1 MNFSEL
7 SIHRPIFMS
16 CILVAMLVIGGLSIT
31 KMPVELFP
39 DVSFPVVTVTTIYP
53 GAGPNEMET
62 LVAKPLEEELGSIS
76 GVKTIRSINQEGVT
90 TVVAEFTLETDVKFA
105 EQQVRDR
112 VSTAKRKLPDDIE
125 EPTIRRIDPA
135 DQPIMMVS
143 VSAPLEAGKLYDLA
157 NEEIRPKL
165 EQIAQVGRVELVGG
179 RKREIQ
185 VQLDREKIRAREIP
199 IIQVANT
206 LKSFGQNV
214 PAGKVQQEKGEI
226 VFRTLGEFNKLEQI
240 QKATVS
246 FIGNDIPTKV
256 SDIGTV
262 VDTLEDEK
270 TRAYLNANPTIIF
283 QIYKQSGANTVKVAN
298 AVKKK
303 VALLDSEMKTQLGE
317 KYELKL
323 VYDMAR
329 FIDAN
334 VADVI
339 ESILFG
345 IVLTVFV
352 VFFFLGSIRSTF
364 ITGLAIPFSMV
375 GGLALVYAFGF
386 SINVMTLLAMSLSV
400 GLLIDDAIVVR
411 ENIFRHLEMG
421 KSAIKAAIEGTAEVR
436 LAVIAVTMAIL
447 AVFGPIAFL
456 QGVVGQFF
464 KSFGMTVCFVMA
476 VSLFDALS
484 NAPML
489 SAYFGGTAAD
499 LHNRWKI
506 VEIFDKFQT
515 MLENMYA
522 KFLGWTLNH
531 RGLTLIGTLVVVLG
545 SCSTLKFVPKTFLP
559 AQDNGEFMV
568 SLETKP
574 GTSLKEMAD
583 IALKVDKKIHEN
595 GEVTQ
600 TILTVGDANGLPNV
614 ANFFVALKPFGQRTK
629 NTTTVKTEMREHLKE
644 FKDIASP
651 TVKDVDM
658 VAAGMRPFNIYVRGQ
673 DLNDVKKV
681 TDKLYAKL
689 KEHSGVLDPELTDKP
704 GRPEFQ
710 VKVDLEKAN
719 SLGISTTTV
728 GQELRGYVEGLTP
741 AKFREKGLEYDVR
754 VRVKDNQRDLQKTYD
769 LIRVPNMNMRMIPL
783 NAVASGDVTLGPA
796 NINRENRARYIGV
809 GADLAPNGP
818 GMGGVIN
825 DINSWF
831 ASKEIELPPGVT
843 YRFVGQAENFQEL
856 VGSMITAALLAV
868 IFIFLVLASLYESLV
883 TPFTIMLVIPL
894 AVVGAFVALC
904 VTQHSL
910 DLFSM
915 IGCIMLMGLAT
926 KNSIIL
932 VDYIKHK
939 MSEGLSMNDAIIDA
953 GRTRLRPILMTSLAL
968 IAGMVP
974 VAIGLNE
981 ASNQRTSL
989 GVAVIGG
996 VVSSTLLTLIVIP
1009 AVFSYIEI
1017 FRQWMLKNVGRKMI
1031 TESKED

>member
-16 CILVAMLVIGGLSIT
+16 CVLVAMLVVGGLSLS

-39 DVSFPVVTVTTIYP
+39 DVSFPVVTVTTTYP

-76 GVKTIRSINQEGVT
+76 GVKTIRSVNQEGVSI
-90 TVVAEFTLETDVKFA
+90 VVAEFTLETDVKFA
-105 EQQVRDR
+105 EQQVRDH
-112 VSTAKRKLPDDIE
+112 VSTAKRKLPDEID

-135 DQPIMMVS
+135 DQPIQIVS

-185 VQLDREKIRAREIP
+185 VQLDRDKIRAREIP
-199 IIQVANT
+199 IIQVSNT
-206 LKSFGQNV
+206 LKNFGQNI
-214 PAGKVQQEKGEI
+214 PAGKVQQEKGEL
-226 VFRTLGEFNKLEQI
+226 VFRTLGEFNKIEQI

-246 FIGNDIPTKV
+246 FIGNDVPTKV
-256 SDIGTV
+256 SDIGNV

-270 TRAYLNANPTIIF
+270 TRAYLNGESTILF

-298 AVKKK
+298 AVKNK
-303 VALLDSEMKTQLGE
+303 VALLNTELKTQMGE
-317 KYELKL
+317 KYNLRL
-323 VYDMAR
+323 VYNMAR

-334 VADVI
+334 VSDVI

-345 IVLTVFV
+345 VILTIFV
-352 VFFFLGSIRSTF
+352 VFFFLGSVRSTF
-364 ITGLAIPFSMV
+364 ITGLAIPFSMI
-375 GGLALVYAFGF
+375 GGLALVYFFGF

-421 KSAIKAAIEGTAEVR
+421 KGPIKAALEGTAEVR

-499 LHNRWKI
+499 LHKRWRI
-506 VEIFDKFQT
+506 VEMFDRMQSF
-515 MLENMYA
+515 LENKYA
-522 KFLGWTLNH
+522 SFLHWTLNH
-531 RGLTLIGTLVVVLG
+531 RGLTLIGTIVVVLG

-568 SLETKP
+568 SLEMKP
-574 GTSLKEMAD
+574 GTSLQEMAKM
-583 IALKVDKKIHEN
+583 ALNVDKKIHEHT
-595 GEVTQ
+595 EVTQ

-614 ANFFVALKPFGQRTK
+614 ASFFVALKPFGQRSK
-629 NTTTVKTEMREHLKE
+629 STTTVKMEMREMLKD
-644 FKDIASP
+644 FKEAAAP

-658 VAAGMRPFNIYVRGQ
+658 VSAGMRPFNIYVRGQ
-673 DLNDVKKV
+673 NLEDVKKV
-681 TDKLYAKL
+681 TDKLFAKL
-689 KEHSGVLDPELTDKP
+689 KNHPGLLDPELTDKP

-710 VKVDLEKAN
+710 VQVDLEKAN
-719 SLGISTTTV
+719 RMGMSTSVV
-728 GQELRGYVEGLTP
+728 GQELRGYVEGLEP
-741 AKFREKGLEYDVR
+741 AKFRENGLEYNVR
-754 VRVKDNQRDLQKTYD
+754 VRVKDNQRDLQKNYD

-783 NAVASGDVTLGPA
+783 NAVADGKITAGPA

-809 GADLAPNGP
+809 GADLTPGGP

-825 DINSWF
+825 DINTWF
-831 ASKEIELPPGVT
+831 STKEIELPQGVT

-856 VGSMITAALLAV
+856 VVSMLTAAFLAV
-868 IFIFLVLASLYESLV
+868 VFIYLVLASLYESLM

-932 VDYIKHK
+932 VDYINHK
-939 MSEGLSMNDAIIDA
+939 IQEGLKLNEAIIEA
-953 GRTRLRPILMTSLAL
+953 GRTRLRPILMTSFAL

-989 GVAVIGG
+989 GIAVIGG

-1009 AVFSYIEI
+1009 AVFSYIEA
-1017 FRQWMLKNVGRKMI
+1017 FRQWMLKHVGSRLVTKN
-1031 TESKED
+1031 E

>member
-1 MNFSEL
+1 MRISEL

-16 CILVAMLVIGGLSIT
+16 CILAAMLVVGSLSIS

-62 LVAKPLEEELGSIS
+62 LVSKPLEEELGSIS
-76 GVKTIRSINQEGVT
+76 GVKTIRSINLESVS
-90 TVVAEFTLETDVKFA
+90 TVVVEFTLETDVKFA

-112 VSTAKRKLPDDIE
+112 VSTAKRKLPDEIE

-135 DQPIMMVS
+135 DQPIMMAAI
-143 VSAPLEAGKLYDLA
+143 SAPLEPGKLYDLA
-157 NEEIRPKL
+157 SEEIRPKL
-165 EQIAQVGRVELVGG
+165 EQIAQVGRVELIGG
-179 RKREIQ
+179 RKREVQ
-185 VQLDREKIRAREIP
+185 VQLDREKLKAREIP
-199 IIQVANT
+199 VIQVVQR
-206 LKSFGQNV
+206 LKDFGQNV
-214 PAGKVQQEKGEI
+214 PSGKVSQEQGEI
-226 VFRTLGEFNKLEQI
+226 VFRTLGEFNNLEQI

-246 FIGNDIPTKV
+246 FLGNDIPTKV

-270 TRAYLNANPTIIF
+270 TRAYLNSQPTIIF

-303 VALLDSEMKTQLGE
+303 LLTLDSEMKTQMGD
-317 KYELKL
+317 KYDIRL

-334 VADVI
+334 VADVL
-339 ESILFG
+339 ESIFFG
-345 IVLTVFV
+345 IILTILV

-364 ITGLAIPFSMV
+364 ITGLAIPFSMI
-375 GGLALVYAFGF
+375 GGLALVYFFGF
-386 SINVMTLLAMSLSV
+386 SINVMTLLAMSLAV

-421 KSAIKAAIEGTAEVR
+421 KSPLRAALDGTAEVR
-436 LAVIAVTMAIL
+436 LAVIAVTLAIL
-447 AVFGPIAFL
+447 SVFGPIAFL

-499 LHNRWKI
+499 LHKRWKI
-506 VEIFDKFQT
+506 IVIFDRMQT
-515 MLENMYA
+515 RLEEWYA
-522 KFLGWTLNH
+522 SFLNWTLQH
-531 RGLTLIGTLVVVLG
+531 RAVILGSTFVVVMA
-545 SCSTLKFVPKTFLP
+545 SCSSLAFVPKTFLP

-568 SLETKP
+568 SLEMKP
-574 GTSLKEMAD
+574 GTSLEEMAAM
-583 IALKVDKKIHEN
+583 ALNVDKKIHSHPEI
-595 GEVTQ
+595 TQ
-600 TILTVGDANGLPNV
+600 TILTVGDANGQPNV
-614 ANFFVALKPFGQRTK
+614 ANFFVALKPFGKRTK
-629 NTTTVKTEMREHLKE
+629 STTAVKMEMREMLKE
-644 FKDIASP
+644 FNTAAP

-673 DLNDVKKV
+673 DLNEVKKV
-681 TDKLYAKL
+681 TDQLYERL
-689 KEHSGVLDPELTDKP
+689 KKHPGMLDPELTDKP

-710 VKVDLEKAN
+710 VQVDLEKAN
-719 SLGISTTTV
+719 RLGISTTTV
-728 GQELRGYVEGLTP
+728 GQELRGYVEGLVP

-754 VRVKDNQRDLQKTYD
+754 VRMKDNQRDLQKTYNQ
-769 LIRVPNMNMRMIPL
+769 IYVPNMNMRMIPL
-783 NAVASGDVTLGPA
+783 NATADGKLTTGPA

-818 GMGGVIN
+818 GMGGVIS
-825 DINSWF
+825 DINGWF
-831 ASKEIELPPGVT
+831 ANKEIELPPGVT

-856 VGSMITAALLAV
+856 VTSMLMAALLAV
-868 IFIFLVLASLYESLV
+868 IFLYLVLASLYESLM
-883 TPFTIMLVIPL
+883 TPLTIMLVIPL
-894 AVVGAFVALC
+894 GMVGAFVALMI
-904 VTQHSL
+904 TQHSL

-932 VDYIKHK
+932 VDYINHK
-939 MSEGLSMNDAIIDA
+939 LAEGMKLNEAIVDA
-953 GRTRLRPILMTSLAL
+953 GKTRLRPILMTSLAL

-1009 AVFSYIEI
+1009 AVFSYIENI
-1017 FRQWMLKNVGRKMI
+1017 RQWMLRNVGSRMV
-1031 TESKED
+1031 THSDDN

>member
-1 MNFSEL
+1 M
-7 SIHRPIFMS
+7 
-16 CILVAMLVIGGLSIT
+16 
-31 KMPVELFP
+31 
-39 DVSFPVVTVTTIYP
+39 
-53 GAGPNEMET
+53 
-62 LVAKPLEEELGSIS
+62 
-76 GVKTIRSINQEGVT
+76 
-90 TVVAEFTLETDVKFA
+90 VAEFTLETDVKFA

-112 VSTAKRKLPDDIE
+112 VSSAKRKLPTEIE

-135 DQPIMMVS
+135 DQPIMMLA
-143 VSAPLEAGKLYDLA
+143 VSAPIPEGKLYDLA
-157 NEEIRPKL
+157 SEEIRPKL

-185 VQLDREKIRAREIP
+185 VQLDREKLRAREIP
-199 IIQVANT
+199 IIQVFNT
-206 LKSFGQNV
+206 LKNFGQNV
-214 PAGKVQQEKGEI
+214 PAGKVQQEKGEL
-226 VFRTLGEFNKLEQI
+226 VFRTLGEFNNLEQI
-240 QKATVS
+240 KKATVS
-246 FIGNDIPTKV
+246 FIGNDVATKV

-270 TRAYLNANPTIIF
+270 TRAYLNGESTIIF

-303 VALLDSEMKTQLGE
+303 TLLLDEEMKAQLG
-317 KYELKL
+317 KDYNIRL
-323 VYDMAR
+323 VYNMAR

-334 VADVI
+334 VADVL

-345 IVLTVFV
+345 VILTIIV

-364 ITGLAIPFSMV
+364 ITGLAIPFSMI

-421 KSAIKAAIEGTAEVR
+421 KSAIRAALEGTAEVR

-464 KSFGMTVCFVMA
+464 KAFGMTVCFVMA

-499 LHNRWKI
+499 LHKRWKI
-506 VEIFDKFQT
+506 IVAFDRMQT
-515 MLENMYA
+515 WLEEKYA
-522 KFLGWTLNH
+522 QFLHWTLNH
-531 RGLTLIGTLVVVLG
+531 RGMTLIGTVVIVLA
-545 SCSTLKFVPKTFLP
+545 SCSTLQFVPKTFLP

-583 IALKVDKKIHEN
+583 IALAVDKKIQTH

-600 TILTVGDANGLPNV
+600 TILTVGDANGVPNV
-614 ANFFVALKPFGQRTK
+614 ANFFVELKPFGKRSK
-629 NTTTVKTEMREHLKE
+629 STTIVKMEMRELLKE
-644 FKDIASP
+644 FKDAAP

-658 VAAGMRPFNIYVRGQ
+658 VAAGMRPFNVYVRGQ

-681 TDKLYAKL
+681 TDQLYAKL
-689 KEHSGVLDPELTDKP
+689 KAHPGVLDPELTDKP

-710 VKVDLEKAN
+710 VQVDLEKAN
-719 SLGISTTTV
+719 RLGMSTSIV
-728 GQELRGYVEGLTP
+728 GQELRGYVEGLEP
-741 AKFREKGLEYDVR
+741 AKFREKGLEYNVR
-754 VRVKDNQRDLQKTYD
+754 VRVKDDQRDLQKSYD
-769 LIRVPNMNMRMIPL
+769 QILVPNMNMRMIPL
-783 NAVASGDVTLGPA
+783 NAAATGSITLGPA

-809 GADLAPNGP
+809 GADMAPDGP

-831 ASKEIELPPGVT
+831 ANKEIELPPGVT

-856 VGSMITAALLAV
+856 VGSMLTAAFLAV
-868 IFIFLVLASLYESLV
+868 VFIFLVLASLYESLM

-932 VDYIKHK
+932 VDYINHK
-939 MSEGLSMNDAIIDA
+939 LKEGLSLNAAIIDA
-953 GRTRLRPILMTSLAL
+953 GKTRLRPILMTSLAL
-968 IAGMVP
+968 IAGMIP

-989 GVAVIGG
+989 GIAVIGG
-996 VVSSTLLTLIVIP
+996 VISSTLLTLIVIP
-1009 AVFSYIEI
+1009 AVFSYIEN
-1017 FRQWMLKNVGRKMI
+1017 FRQWMLKNVGNRMI
-1031 TESKED
+1031 TQSDESDLK

>member
-1 MNFSEL
+1 MRISEL

-16 CILVAMLVIGGLSIT
+16 CILVAMLVVGSLSIS

-39 DVSFPVVTVTTIYP
+39 DVSFPVVTVNTIYP

-62 LVAKPLEEELGSIS
+62 LVSKPLEEELGSVS
-76 GVKTIRSINQEGVT
+76 GVKTVRSINLESVS
-90 TVVAEFTLETDVKFA
+90 TVVVEFTLETDVKFA

-112 VSTAKRKLPDDIE
+112 VSTAKRKLPDEIE

-135 DQPIMMVS
+135 DQPIMMAA
-143 VSAPLEAGKLYDLA
+143 VSAPLEEGKLYDLA
-157 NEEIRPKL
+157 SEEIRPKL

-185 VQLDREKIRAREIP
+185 VQLDREKIKAREIP
-199 IIQVANT
+199 VVQVVQK
-206 LKSFGQNV
+206 LKDFGQNV
-214 PAGKVQQEKGEI
+214 PAGKVSQEQGEV
-226 VFRTLGEFNKLEQI
+226 VFRTLGEFNNLEQI

-246 FIGNDIPTKV
+246 FLGNDVPTKI

-262 VDTLEDEK
+262 VDTLVDEK
-270 TRAYLNANPTIIF
+270 TRAYLNGQSTIIF
-283 QIYKQSGANTVKVAN
+283 QIYKQSGANTVKVAS

-303 VALLDSEMKTQLGE
+303 LLSLDSEMKTQMGE
-317 KYELKL
+317 KYDIRL

-334 VADVI
+334 VEDVL
-339 ESILFG
+339 ESIFFG
-345 IVLTVFV
+345 VILTILV

-364 ITGLAIPFSMV
+364 ITGLAIPFSMI
-375 GGLALVYAFGF
+375 GGLALVYAFGY
-386 SINVMTLLAMSLSV
+386 SINVMTLLAMSLAV

-421 KSAIKAAIEGTAEVR
+421 KSSLRAALEGTAEVR
-436 LAVIAVTMAIL
+436 LAVIAVTLAIL
-447 AVFGPIAFL
+447 SVFGPIAFL

-499 LHNRWKI
+499 LHKRWKI
-506 VEIFDKFQT
+506 IQIFDRMQT
-515 MLENMYA
+515 RMEEWYA
-522 KFLGWTLNH
+522 AFLTWTLHH
-531 RGLTLIGTLVVVLG
+531 RAIILISTFVIVMG
-545 SCSTLKFVPKTFLP
+545 SCSSLMFVPKTFLP

-568 SLETKP
+568 SLEMKP

-583 IALKVDKKIHEN
+583 MALNVDKKIHTHP
-595 GEVTQ
+595 EVTQ

-614 ANFFVALKPFGQRTK
+614 ANFFVALKPFGKRTK
-629 NTTTVKTEMREHLKE
+629 NTTTVKMEMREMLKE
-644 FKDIASP
+644 YSTAAP

-673 DLNDVKKV
+673 DLKDVKKV
-681 TDKLYAKL
+681 TDQLYERL
-689 KEHSGVLDPELTDKP
+689 KKHPGMLDPELTDKP

-719 SLGISTTTV
+719 RLGMSTTTV
-728 GQELRGYVEGLTP
+728 GQELRGYVEGLVP

-754 VRVKDNQRDLQKTYD
+754 VRMKENQRDLEKNYNQ
-769 LIRVPNMNMRMIPL
+769 IMVPNMNMRMIPL
-783 NAVASGDVTLGPA
+783 QAVADGELTTGPA
-796 NINRENRARYIGV
+796 NINRENRARYIGI
-809 GADLAPNGP
+809 GADLAPGGP

-831 ASKEIELPPGVT
+831 KNKEIELPPGVT

-856 VGSMITAALLAV
+856 VSSMLMAALLAV
-868 IFIFLVLASLYESLV
+868 IFLYLVLASLYESLM

-894 AVVGAFVALC
+894 GMVGAFVALA
-904 VTQHSL
+904 VSQHSL

-932 VDYIKHK
+932 VDYINHK
-939 MSEGLSMNDAIIDA
+939 LSEGMKLNEAIIDA
-953 GRTRLRPILMTSLAL
+953 GKTRLRPILMTSLAL

-1009 AVFSYIEI
+1009 AVFSYIES
-1017 FRQWMLKNVGRKMI
+1017 FRQWMLRNVGRRLVTKA
-1031 TESKED
+1031 

>member
-1 MNFSEL
+1 MRISEL

-16 CILVAMLVIGGLSIT
+16 CILAAMLVVGSLSIS

-39 DVSFPVVTVTTIYP
+39 DVSFPVVTVTTLYP

-62 LVAKPLEEELGSIS
+62 LVSKPLEEELGSVS
-76 GVKTIRSINQEGVT
+76 GVKTVRSINLESVS
-90 TVVAEFTLETDVKFA
+90 TVVVEFTLETDVKFA

-112 VSTAKRKLPDDIE
+112 VSTAKRKLPDEIE

-135 DQPIMMVS
+135 DQPIMMAA
-143 VSAPLEAGKLYDLA
+143 VSAPLEEGKLYDLA
-157 NEEIRPKL
+157 SEEIRPKL

-185 VQLDREKIRAREIP
+185 VQLDREKIKAREIP
-199 IIQVANT
+199 VIQVVQR
-206 LKSFGQNV
+206 LKDFGQNV
-214 PAGKVQQEKGEI
+214 PSGKVSQEQGEI
-226 VFRTLGEFNKLEQI
+226 VFRTLGEFNNLEQI

-246 FIGNDIPTKV
+246 FLGNDIPTKV

-262 VDTLEDEK
+262 VDTLVDEK
-270 TRAYLNANPTIIF
+270 TRAYLNGQSTIIF

-303 VALLDSEMKTQLGE
+303 LLALDSEMKTQMGE
-317 KYELKL
+317 KYDIRL

-334 VADVI
+334 VADVL
-339 ESILFG
+339 ESIFFG
-345 IVLTVFV
+345 IILTILV

-364 ITGLAIPFSMV
+364 ITGLAIPFSMI

-386 SINVMTLLAMSLSV
+386 SINVMTLLAMSLAV

-421 KSAIKAAIEGTAEVR
+421 KSPLRAALEGTAEVR
-436 LAVIAVTMAIL
+436 LAVIAVTLAIL
-447 AVFGPIAFL
+447 SVFGPIAFL

-499 LHNRWKI
+499 LHKRWKI
-506 VEIFDKFQT
+506 VMIFDKFQS
-515 MLENMYA
+515 MLEEKYA
-522 KFLGWTLNH
+522 LFLNWTLRH
-531 RGLTLIGTLVVVLG
+531 RILILVSTFVVVMA
-545 SCSTLKFVPKTFLP
+545 SCSSLMFVPKTFLP

-568 SLETKP
+568 SLEMKP
-574 GTSLKEMAD
+574 GTSLEEMANM
-583 IALKVDKKIHEN
+583 ALKVDKTIHTHPEI
-595 GEVTQ
+595 TQ

-614 ANFFVALKPFGQRTK
+614 ANFFVALKPFGKRTK
-629 NTTTVKTEMREHLKE
+629 STTTVKMEMRDMLKE
-644 FKDIASP
+644 YATAAP

-658 VAAGMRPFNIYVRGQ
+658 VAAGMRPFNVYVRGQ

-681 TDKLYAKL
+681 TDQLYERL
-689 KEHSGVLDPELTDKP
+689 KKHPGMLDPELTDKP

-719 SLGISTTTV
+719 RLGMSTTTV
-728 GQELRGYVEGLTP
+728 GQELRGYVEGLVP

-754 VRVKDNQRDLQKTYD
+754 VRMKGDQRDLEKTYNQ
-769 LIRVPNMNMRMIPL
+769 IYVPNMNMRMIPL
-783 NAVASGDVTLGPA
+783 NAVADGKLTTGPA

-825 DINSWF
+825 DINGWF
-831 ASKEIELPPGVT
+831 ANKEIELPPGVT

-856 VGSMITAALLAV
+856 VSSMLMAALLAV
-868 IFIFLVLASLYESLV
+868 IFLYLVLASLYESLM
-883 TPFTIMLVIPL
+883 TPLTIMLVIPL
-894 AVVGAFVALC
+894 GMVGAFVALMI
-904 VTQHSL
+904 TQHSL

-932 VDYIKHK
+932 VDYINHK
-939 MSEGLSMNDAIIDA
+939 LAEGMKLNEAIVDA
-953 GRTRLRPILMTSLAL
+953 GKTRLRPILMTSLAL

-1009 AVFSYIEI
+1009 AVFSYIES
-1017 FRQWMLKNVGRKMI
+1017 FRQWMLKNVGRRLV
-1031 TESKED
+1031 TQSEEQ